1 VGIER
6 REAMKLDGKVCLVT
20 GGARGIGLAIVKAF
34 AQAGA
39 ERVYAGDLGFD
50 GFAELEGK
58 HPNVRS
64 IELNVTSVENV
75 KAVVAK
81 ILADEGRIDVLVNNA
96 GITRDA
102 LIQKMSDADWDAVVA
117 VNLKGVFNVTREVGP
132 AMMEAG
138 SGSIISMA
146 SVVALDGNV
155 GQTNYAA
162 TKGGVVSM
170 TKSWAKEFARKGA
183 QVRANAIAPGFI
195 RTPMT
200 ETVPE
205 KILDGIVSK
214 TPLGRMGEAED
225 IARCA
230 LFLASDD
237 SSFITSQTIR
247 VDGGLVF

>member
-1 VGIER
+1 
-6 REAMKLDGKVCLVT
+6 MKLDGKVCLVT
-20 GGARGIGLAIVKAF
+20 GGARGIGRAIVEAF
-34 AQAGA
+34 ARAGA
-39 ERVYAGDLGFD
+39 KRVYAGDLGFD
-50 GFAELEGK
+50 GFEEVTDGHA
-58 HPNVRS
+58 NVTAVA
-64 IELNVTSVENV
+64 LNVTDVENV
-75 KAVVAK
+75 KTAVSG
-81 ILADEGRIDVLVNNA
+81 ILERDGRIDVLVNNA

-102 LIQKMSDADWDAVVA
+102 LIQKMGDDDWNAVVA

-132 AMMEAG
+132 AMMAAG

-146 SVVALDGNV
+146 SVVALDGNI

-170 TKSWAKEFARKGA
+170 TKTWAKEFARKGA
-183 QVRANAIAPGFI
+183 RVRANAIAPGFI

-200 ETVPE
+200 ETVPQ
-205 KILDGIVSK
+205 KILDGIVEK
-214 TPLGRMGEAED
+214 TPLGRMGEPED

-247 VDGGLVF
+247 VDGGLLF